1 MTPELTVLALAVLLQ
16 GAYFAAYAFY
26 GFVREK
32 QVGLLWAVSPRDV
45 PGNPGGR
52 TGRAKRA
59 EANFSHDLGL
69 FAIAALVIAV
79 SDQSTLFTATCAWLF
94 LAARALY
101 LPAYLFG
108 WVPGRSI
115 LWGVAY
121 VAILLMALAAL
132 I

>member
-1 MTPELTVLALAVLLQ
+1 
-16 GAYFAAYAFY
+16 
-26 GFVREK
+26 VREK

-59 EANFSHDLGL
+59 EANLSHDLGL

-79 SDQSTLFTATCAWLF
+79 SDQSTLFTATCA
-94 LAARALY
+94 LAVPRRPRALPPG
-101 LPAYLFG
+101 LPLG

-121 VAILLMALAAL
+121 VAILLMALAA
-132 I
+132 

>member
-1 MTPELTVLALAVLLQ
+1 MTPELTVLALGVLLQ
-16 GAYFAAYAFY
+16 GLYFGAYAYY
-26 GFVREK
+26 GFVKEK
-32 QVGLLWAVSPRDV
+32 QVGILWALSPRDV

-69 FAIAALVIAV
+69 FAVAALVIAV
-79 SDQSTLFTATCAWLF
+79 SGQSTLFTATCAWLW
-94 LAARALY
+94 LAMRALY
-101 LPAYLFG
+101 LPAYLLG
-108 WVPGRSI
+108 WVPGRSL

-121 VAILLMALAAL
+121 VAIFLMALAAL